1 MTRVF
6 LVREWPLD
14 YRSVEKFWLSC
25 GRPNDSQHDD
35 RQSPALGDGRCLRR
49 CRGATRF
56 LDRILQNYLTDFP
69 WFHRLNPASGIRARA
84 TYREASLA
92 CAKMGRADSP
102 RPDGCGPQIRMPCFL
117 FRGTRWRIKLFEAL
131 WREFGVRVGHAAL
144 DARAGYLGHGTV
156 RTVNPEV
163 RRQGFISVE

>member
-1 MTRVF
+1 MPRVF
-6 LVREWPLD
+6 VVRERPLD

-69 WFHRLNPASGIRARA
+69 WFHRVNPASGIRARA
-84 TYREASLA
+84 
-92 CAKMGRADSP
+92 
-102 RPDGCGPQIRMPCFL
+102 DGCGPQIRMPCFL